1 MSEFKKF
8 TVKETAA
15 YGLGAVGK
23 DMVYAL
29 SASYVMYYYQDIL
42 GLSASYV
49 GLILL
54 IARIFD
60 AANDPFMGVVVA
72 KTHSRWGRFR
82 PWIFSGSVLN
92 AFVLYALFAAP
103 NLSGKG
109 MLVYF
114 PVIYILWG
122 VTYTMMDIPF
132 WSMIPAVT
140 DNSKDR
146 EHLSV
151 VGRTCAGV
159 GNALITVGTV
169 MCVAMLGKGV
179 ERTGFKWFA
188 LIVAALFI
196 LFETVMCM
204 IIKEQPT
211 QKQEGMKTTSVKE
224 MFKALF
230 ANDQAMVTVLT
241 IVLIDCA
248 LYITSNLIIYF
259 FKYDIS
265 GASWQGSY
273 TLFTMVGGI
282 AQILGMMILYPVLR
296 SKLSNTDIFRICLG
310 FSITGYILILV
321 LSMTGMAHNMILLCL
336 SGILVFTANGMLTV
350 LTTVFLSN
358 SVDYGEQKTG
368 HRDESVIF
376 SMQTFVVK
384 AASGVAVFLTG
395 VGIDMIHLVGNNATT
410 GEIVAQSAST
420 LTGLRLMMTVLPIIG
435 LFAALM
441 VFNRKFILTD
451 SKADEIAAAL
461 RRKHAAEAE
470 QK

>member
-1 MSEFKKF
+1 MSETKKF
-8 TVKETAA
+8 TARETAA

-29 SASYVMYYYQDIL
+29 SSSYVMYYYQDIL
-42 GLSASYV
+42 GMSAAYV

-72 KTHSRWGRFR
+72 KTHSKWGRFR
-82 PWIFSGSVLN
+82 PWIWSGSVLN

-103 NLSGKG
+103 DFQGTGL
-109 MLVYF
+109 LVYF

-151 VGRTCAGV
+151 VGRTCAGL
-159 GNALITVGTV
+159 GNALITVFTV
-169 MCVAMLGKGV
+169 MLVAKLGSGV
-179 ERTGFKWFA
+179 ERTGFKWVA
-188 LIVAALFI
+188 LIVAVLFVI
-196 LFETVMCM
+196 FETVMCL
-204 IIKEQPT
+204 IIKEQPVL
-211 QKQEGMKTTSVKE
+211 KQEGMKTTSVRE
-224 MFKALF
+224 MFRALF
-230 ANDQAMVTVLT
+230 KNDQAMVTVLT

-259 FKYDIS
+259 FKYDVS
-265 GASWQGSY
+265 GASWQGNY
-273 TLFTMVGGI
+273 TLFTMVGGV
-282 AQILGMMILYPVLR
+282 AQILGMMLLYPLLR
-296 SKLSNTDIFRICLG
+296 KKMGNTDIFRLC
-310 FSITGYILILV
+310 LV
-321 LSMTGMAHNMILLCL
+321 LSMIGYVLILTSSFTGLAHNMLVLCL
-336 SGILVFTANGMLTV
+336 CGILVFTANGMLTV

-358 SVDYGEQKTG
+358 TVDYGEMKTG

-384 AASGVAVFLTG
+384 LASGFAVFLSG
-395 VGIDMIHLVGNNATT
+395 VGLDMIGLVGSSDTT

-420 LTGLRLMMTVLPIIG
+420 LTGLRLLMTILPILG
-435 LFAALM
+435 LLAALI
-441 VFNRKFILTD
+441 VFRRKFILTD
-451 SKADEIAAAL
+451 EKADEISAQL
-461 RRKHAAEAE
+461 RARHAEG
-470 QK
+470 K